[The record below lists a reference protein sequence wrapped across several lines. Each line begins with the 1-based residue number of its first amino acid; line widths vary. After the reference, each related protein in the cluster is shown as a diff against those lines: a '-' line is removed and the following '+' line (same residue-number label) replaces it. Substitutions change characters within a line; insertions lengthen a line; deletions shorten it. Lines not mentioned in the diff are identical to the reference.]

1 MKSSIVK
8 AINSI
13 SSMDEMN
20 AVIDMI
26 KIKQKQLRSKD
37 INSAKMALR
46 VGDSVI
52 LPDSKKL
59 AGKVSELL
67 ELRRTKATVS
77 FGGDRWTVPISM
89 LRGA

>member
-1 MKSSIVK
+1 MNSSIMK

-20 AVIDMI
+20 AVIDLI
-26 KIKQKQLRSKD
+26 KLKQKQLRSNAV
-37 INSAKMALR
+37 NSAKMSLR
-46 VGDSVI
+46 VGDSVT
-52 LPDSKKL
+52 LPDSAKL
-59 AGKVSELL
+59 AGKVGELL

-77 FGGDRWTVPISM
+77 FGGERWTVPIAM

>member
-1 MKSSIVK
+1 MNSSIVK

-13 SSMDEMN
+13 ASMDEMN
-20 AVIDMI
+20 EVIDLI
-26 KIKQKQLRSKD
+26 KLKQKQLRSNAV
-37 INSAKMALR
+37 NSAKMALR

-59 AGKVSELL
+59 AGKVGELL

-77 FGGDRWTVPISM
+77 FGGERWTVPIAM

>member
-1 MKSSIVK
+1 MNSSIMK

-20 AVIDMI
+20 AVIDLI
-26 KIKQKQLRSKD
+26 KLKQKQLRSNAV
-37 INSAKMALR
+37 NSAKMSLR

-52 LPDSKKL
+52 LPDSAKL
-59 AGKVSELL
+59 AGKVGELL

-77 FGGDRWTVPISM
+77 FGGERWTVPIAM

>member
-1 MKSSIVK
+1 MNSSIMK

-20 AVIDMI
+20 AVIDLI
-26 KIKQKQLRSKD
+26 KLKQKQLRSNAV
-37 INSAKMALR
+37 NSAKMSLR
-46 VGDSVI
+46 VGDSVT
-52 LPDSKKL
+52 LPDSAKL
-59 AGKVSELL
+59 AGKVGELL

-77 FGGDRWTVPISM
+77 FGGERWTVPISM